1 MPKVINKDN
10 VVINSSGYS
19 EASVDRLESFASSVP
34 GARMMTGLCGTQ
46 GTPFKRKKSIKVRG
60 TGAATRGT
68 KARGPM
74 G

>member
-1 MPKVINKDN
+1 MPIVVNKQC
-10 VVINSSGYS
+10 VVINRSGPS
-19 EASVDRLESFASSVP
+19 DESVKRLLSFADHVK
-34 GARMMTGLCGTQ
+34 GAKVMTGLCGTA
-46 GTPFKRKKSIKVRG
+46 GEPFKKDRSIKVRG